1 MGQMRTLK
9 IKTDGSA
16 VRFIKQLILIIALAL
31 VIVSTA
37 IAISVGNI
45 SVAPETAQ
53 ILRVIFISGSCILVV
68 FGITMLLVSR
78 DSPIQLLALR
88 KRLILFNRMFL
99 KTEQDGTIVHSVYW
113 KYAIDGKKIII
124 DLYANGLVSDMAIVG
139 QKLSEYLGKKLL
151 DYHELDGKARYVFGQ
166 YSPRYDGV
174 KLMSADVSSIT
185 GEYKPM
191 ISYDA
196 IPIYDN
202 VTWNI
207 NSEALHMLLIAPS
220 GAGKTMLLNYLA
232 GMILKRQHMLY
243 IVDAKN
249 SSFGALFRHI
259 GVPVATNVEE
269 IIQMLTALV
278 NEMEEIY
285 TKYFASG
292 EAAIDA
298 NYSTLKIKGHFLI
311 FDEILSV
318 LDSAGKKEK
327 AEIERLLGQLA
338 LKGRAAGFAL
348 IVSAQKLNATD
359 LPKAITEQC
368 QTRIVLGKMVSDETF
383 HQVMG
388 AYKKDL
394 AHAYRGGVGMG
405 YAVTPKTGLSYIE
418 TPLMPH
424 NSRDYVLLLKEL
436 RDRGTPYGEG
446 C

>member
-1 MGQMRTLK
+1 MQMKRLN
-9 IKTDGSA
+9 IKTDGTA
-16 VRFIKQLILIIALAL
+16 ITTIKQLIMIIAIACIILPCIVMIWSDNNVAPDLHQFLTNIFFTGLYLLLGFVVLTILLSRYSPVRVLAIRKQLIIFTRKFLESKDDGALKLSVTWKYCLKGKML
-31 VIVSTA
+31 VI
-37 IAISVGNI
+37 
-45 SVAPETAQ
+45 
-53 ILRVIFISGSCILVV
+53 
-68 FGITMLLVSR
+68 
-78 DSPIQLLALR
+78 
-88 KRLILFNRMFL
+88 K
-99 KTEQDGTIVHSVYW
+99 
-113 KYAIDGKKIII
+113 
-124 DLYANGLVSDMAIVG
+124 LYPNGLVKDTALVG
-139 QKLSEYLGKKLL
+139 KKLSERLGEKLL
-151 DYHELDGKARYVFGQ
+151 DYEDLDGEVHYVFGKL
-166 YSPRYDGV
+166 PDRYDGIAV
-174 KLMSADVSSIT
+174 MSENMPPQKDDTKIVA
-185 GEYKPM
+185 YYNP
-191 ISYDA
+191 
-196 IPIYDN
+196 IPIYDD
-202 VTWNI
+202 TFWNI
-207 NSEALHMLLIAPS
+207 ASEAIHMLLIAPS

-249 SSFGALFRHI
+249 SSFGALFRNI
-259 GVPVATNVEE
+259 GVPVATNIDE
-269 IIQMLTALV
+269 IIRMLTALV
-278 NEMEEIY
+278 DEMEEIY
-285 TKYFASG
+285 AKYFASG
-292 EAAIDA
+292 ETAIDA
-298 NYSTLKIKGHFLI
+298 DYSTLKIQGHFLI

-424 NSRDYVLLLKEL
+424 NSRDYILLLKEL

-446 C
+446 R

>member
-1 MGQMRTLK
+1 MKMRNLRLK
-9 IKTDGSA
+9 TSGSVIKA
-16 VRFIKQLILIIALAL
+16 VKQVIL
-31 VIVSTA
+31 
-37 IAISVGNI
+37 AISVICICMPWLILLWRDYN
-45 SVAPETAQ
+45 VTPELRQ
-53 ILRVIFISGSCILVV
+53 ILTRVLFVGFYLLFGFLMIVIL
-68 FGITMLLVSR
+68 LSR
-78 DSPIQLLALR
+78 YSPIKLLAVR
-88 KRLILFNRMFL
+88 KNLILFTRLFI
-99 KTEQDGTIVHSVYW
+99 KSGDDGTMIHSVGW
-113 KYAIDGKKIII
+113 KYQINDKIIVI
-124 DLYANGLVSDMAIVG
+124 DLYPNGLVDDTAKIG
-139 QKLSEYLGKKLL
+139 KKLSECLGESLL
-151 DYHELDGKARYVFGQ
+151 DYEEAENKTRYIFGTIPERYSGIELLGEGISSLDG
-166 YSPRYDGV
+166 D
-174 KLMSADVSSIT
+174 
-185 GEYKPM
+185 YKPRM
-191 ISYDA
+191 SYDPV
-196 IPIYDN
+196 PIYDK
-202 VTWNI
+202 VSWNI

-249 SSFGALFRHI
+249 SSFGALFRHV

-285 TKYFASG
+285 AKYFASG

-424 NSRDYVLLLKEL
+424 NSRDYILLLKEL

-446 C
+446 R